1 MRICLLQRVVKPVSV
16 IAFVNLKGGCCKST
30 SAVHCCRDL
39 LGKGFSVSLLDTDVQ
54 ATSSKWINSLKKGIP
69 RPEICRLIEPDSILD
84 RLPELAGQ
92 YDFVVVDG
100 AGGLAE
106 VQRAILLLADVVM
119 IPLQATMPDLSASY
133 EAIKAVGR
141 ARQIRKGAPVAFT
154 FLTKVFPR
162 TVLLRETREALAEQQ
177 DIPLLAAEIPHRQ
190 IAADAMGQGITLFDI
205 KGNRGAT
212 EVARQYKSL
221 FEEAQLCQ
229 NAES

>member
-1 MRICLLQRVVKPVSV
+1 MSV

-30 SAVHCCRDL
+30 SAVHCCRTL
-39 LGKGFSVSLLDTDVQ
+39 LDKGGRVSLLDTDVQ
-54 ATSSKWINSLKKGIP
+54 ATSSKWVSRLREGIP
-69 RPEICRLIEPDSILD
+69 RPDICRLMEPDPILD
-84 RLPELAGQ
+84 QLPVLAGK

-106 VQRAILLLADVVM
+106 VQRAILLLADLVL
-119 IPLQATMPDLSASY
+119 IPLQATMPDLTASY

-141 ARQIRKGAPVAFT
+141 ARQIRKGEPTAFA

-162 TVLLRETREALAEQQ
+162 TVLLRETREALSEQK
-177 DIPLLAAEIPHRQ
+177 DVPLLNAEIPHRQ
-190 IAADAMGQGITLFDI
+190 IAADAMGQGMTLFDI

-212 EVARQYKSL
+212 EVARRYQAL

-229 NAES
+229 NAEK